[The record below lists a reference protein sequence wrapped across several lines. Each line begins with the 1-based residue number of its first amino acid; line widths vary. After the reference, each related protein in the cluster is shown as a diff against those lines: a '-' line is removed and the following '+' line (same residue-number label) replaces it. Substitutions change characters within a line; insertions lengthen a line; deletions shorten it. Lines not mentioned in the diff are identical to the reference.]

1 MIQLIDSTAS
11 DDPFTVT
18 NADRLARMGW
28 LSLAIQLCGV
38 PLGAMALWLSEHIKA
53 DKADLDINIGF
64 SGSGLVLML
73 VLFIL
78 SRIFRH
84 GAAMREELE
93 GTV

>member
-1 MIQLIDSTAS
+1 
-11 DDPFTVT
+11 
-18 NADRLARMGW
+18 
-28 LSLAIQLCGV
+28 
-38 PLGAMALWLSEHIKA
+38 MALWLSEHIKA